1 MALHRQALGESLLL
15 GVPQE
20 NARYRPLFLC
30 EAEDRANE
38 VLIDPVPR
46 DQRPQW
52 AATSGYG
59 TTTAERPLEDAL
71 TAIKTRRAVREY
83 LPTEIPREWI
93 EKLLDDERIS
103 F

>member
-1 MALHRQALGESLLL
+1 MALHRQALGKGLLL

-20 NARYRPLFLC
+20 NTGYRPLFLC
-30 EAEDRANE
+30 ECENRTHE
-38 VLIDPVPR
+38 VLVDPVPR

-59 TTTAERPLEDAL
+59 TTTTERPLEDAL

-93 EKLLDDERIS
+93 EELLDDERIS